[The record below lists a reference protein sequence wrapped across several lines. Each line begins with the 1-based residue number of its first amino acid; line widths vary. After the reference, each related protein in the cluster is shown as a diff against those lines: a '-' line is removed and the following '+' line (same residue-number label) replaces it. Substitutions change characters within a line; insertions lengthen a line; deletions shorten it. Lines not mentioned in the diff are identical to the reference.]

1 MIVPFKSGQRI
12 SKLFFMTLLWAD
24 LLHGVLPTAES
35 DLAESCPPRSLTR
48 QCPAHRKVWLGGVLS
63 TAESD
68 LAESCQPFLS
78 RSLGPELSIHT
89 TSLKSL

>member
-35 DLAESCPPRSLTR
+35 DLAESCPPRSLTQ
-48 QCPAHRKVWLGGVLS
+48 QCPAHRKV
-63 TAESD
+63 
-68 LAESCQPFLS
+68 
-78 RSLGPELSIHT
+78 
-89 TSLKSL
+89 